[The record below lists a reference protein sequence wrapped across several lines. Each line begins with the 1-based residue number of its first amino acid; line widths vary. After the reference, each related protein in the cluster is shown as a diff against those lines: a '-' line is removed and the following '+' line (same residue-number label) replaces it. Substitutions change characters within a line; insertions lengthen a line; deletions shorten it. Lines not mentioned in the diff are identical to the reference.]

1 MIDEVNFK
9 VNLSYGNNE
18 YLQDDGTK
26 ARQLMF
32 IFWGI
37 MIPIIS
43 GIGVIGNILTII
55 VLWRR
60 EMQSTTIYFLR
71 TLVITDTGIIIGAC
85 IGLTTVAITQ
95 LNPNMW
101 LYTDVIYPK
110 IYTPTNFIVMSLQMI
125 NVWVTVAVSVERF
138 IAICIPFYA
147 VKICNKRNAFITLL
161 IIVWVS
167 IAYNIPR
174 CFATTFHECG
184 APDMR
189 ECFAI
194 VTTSFGKDY
203 FFSKV
208 YSVWMYMVLIYIVP
222 LLALGVLNTLLVV
235 ELMKMRKRRIGTSIQ
250 DDNEANMALVLI
262 IIVLVFIFCQT
273 PGLVAQFEF
282 LEPDVFLNWLCIS
295 NTLFVLNSSVN
306 FLIYTAVG
314 RRFRKVLLRVFRV
327 FVKSHVLTDVSKN
340 SLIKNGNTMNMTH
353 LNDKA
358 DQDDNSEN
366 NERCR
371 LTATR

>member
-1 MIDEVNFK
+1 MMDEVNFK

-43 GIGVIGNILTII
+43 GIGIIGNILTII

-85 IGLTTVAITQ
+85 IGLTTVAITR

-101 LYTDVIYPK
+101 LYTD
-110 IYTPTNFIVMSLQMI
+110 MI

-167 IAYNIPR
+167 IAFNIPR
-174 CFATTFHECG
+174 CFATTFHKCEE
-184 APDMR
+184 PITR
-189 ECFAI
+189 ECFTI
-194 VTTSFGKDY
+194 VTTSFGKEY
-203 FFSKV
+203 FFTKV
-208 YSVWMYMVLIYIVP
+208 YSVWMYLVLIYIVP

-262 IIVLVFIFCQT
+262 IIVLVFIICQT

-327 FVKSHVLTDVSKN
+327 FVKSHVLSDVSKS
-340 SLIKNGNTMNMTH
+340 SLIKNGNTINMNH
-353 LNDKA
+353 LNDKGEP
-358 DQDDNSEN
+358 DDNSEN